1 MLAADAASLMDPR
14 LGAATLQD
22 TRTMLR
28 PYTLDH
34 LPLIGRTAEP
44 SVLLATATYRCGVLL
59 APRLAQLV
67 ADEITAPGSLNAH
80 PYRALRPIPAPC
92 IDVVLADGAAKGLL
106 EHVLQGGGHFP
117 PAQQDEF
124 ASFAALVLRALLDE
138 DSKAGTA
145 RGGCGNGPWSSRPY
159 EETAEK
165 VTAAGGL
172 GIPVRTDHSCP
183 GEVRV
188 LVDQIAAEQ
197 DGQLDI
203 LVNSVWGGDPL
214 TDWEH
219 PLWEQDLDTGLRLI
233 RQAVETH
240 VITSRFALPLMVAR
254 GSGLVVEVTDGNTA
268 RYRGSFFYDLAKSA
282 VIRLAVAQ
290 AVELK
295 AHGIAAVA
303 ITPGFLRSEAM
314 LEGFGVTEANW
325 RDGAAKDPNFAR
337 SETPAYLG
345 RAVAALAAD
354 PDIMAKTGR
363 ALATWGLYKEYGFT
377 DADGTQPD
385 WPAHWAN
392 ALEEEY
398 GPLGDPL

>member
-1 MLAADAASLMDPR
+1 MKNGARPLAGKVALVAGGTRGGGRGIAVE
-14 LGAATLQD
+14 LGAAGATVYVTGRSSAAGRSDLD
-22 TRTMLR
+22 R
-28 PYTLDH
+28 PET
-34 LPLIGRTAEP
+34 I
-44 SVLLATATYRCGVLL
+44 
-59 APRLAQLV
+59 
-67 ADEITAPGSLNAH
+67 
-80 PYRALRPIPAPC
+80 
-92 IDVVLADGAAKGLL
+92 
-106 EHVLQGGGHFP
+106 
-117 PAQQDEF
+117 
-124 ASFAALVLRALLDE
+124 
-138 DSKAGTA
+138 
-145 RGGCGNGPWSSRPY
+145 

-165 VTAAGGL
+165 ITAAGGL
-172 GIPVRTDHSCP
+172 GIPVRTDHSHP
-183 GEVRV
+183 DEVRV
-188 LVDQIAAEQ
+188 LVDRIATEQ
-197 DGQLDI
+197 AGRLDI

-214 TDWEH
+214 ADWEH
-219 PLWEQDLDTGLRLI
+219 PLWEQDVDTGLRMM

-268 RYRGSFFYDLAKSA
+268 RYRGSFFYDIAKSA

-290 AVELK
+290 AAELK

-314 LEGFGVTEANW
+314 LEHFGVTEANW
-325 RDGAAKDPNFAR
+325 RDGAAKDPNFAH
-337 SETPAYLG
+337 SETPTYLG

-385 WPAHWAN
+385 FAAHWAI

-398 GPLGDPL
+398 GPLGEPL